1 MDNGDEDGKP
11 QLWNIEYLWFIDFFQ
26 EQYFFELRLN
36 INMHNFKLSCV
47 FFNLLSTLLV
57 EFLCISLAL
66 LLDFQAIKTLSIL
79 KFKLFNVLCY
89 VGWLM
94 CLILN
99 LNSRLGWFHSR
110 IYKNTCQIPIL
121 TNYSIP
127 TSIWV
132 YSWLGFQKK
141 KKGC

>member
-1 MDNGDEDGKP
+1 MANSNDDLHMDDFLMDNGDEDGKP
-11 QLWNIEYLWFIDFFQ
+11 QLWNIDDSQIFSRTI
-26 EQYFFELRLN
+26 FFELTLN
-36 INMHNFKLSCV
+36 IDMYNFNFLI
-47 FFNLLSTLLV
+47 FFNLLSTFLV

-79 KFKLFNVLCY
+79 KFKLFNVVCY

-99 LNSRLGWFHSR
+99 LNSRLDWFHFR

-121 TNYSIP
+121 TNYCIP

-132 YSWLGFQKK
+132 HS
-141 KKGC
+141 